1 MKSNI
6 DREPRNGN
14 QFDDPQDSVRLVAA
28 KTRSERVMILQLQE
42 YEDQRIRNTKRRRV
56 SRLLPNIVSRMRGAG
71 MLAFVP
77 YSRRGRQLTRW
88 DFENPHY
95 RAPLGNRPM
104 FAAGNSRFT
113 GPMLNPDL
121 QHVQYSPTAGTVAA
135 ELVSSQNDNSDTVRY
150 LSDLW
155 NNLCELQ
162 ELMAQD
168 MGK

>member
-42 YEDQRIRNTKRRRV
+42 YEEQRIRNTKRRRV

-71 MLAFVP
+71 MRAFVP

-95 RAPLGNRPM
+95 
-104 FAAGNSRFT
+104 
-113 GPMLNPDL
+113 
-121 QHVQYSPTAGTVAA
+121 
-135 ELVSSQNDNSDTVRY
+135 
-150 LSDLW
+150 
-155 NNLCELQ
+155 
-162 ELMAQD
+162 
-168 MGK
+168 